1 MSLSGVLVC
10 LFLLL
15 SAPYDAAISALKP
28 ACSPIFIF
36 LALGVQIGLATAL
49 FVEARGHA
57 VKGWKTPLSG
67 ILLAGSLIAVSLD
80 WMILLQFDL
89 ASADAGWFGTTEF
102 VFFRAWFNEYV
113 RPLCTFSAAVA
124 GGMLLFDSCE
134 SKGSQCDSHATTFSL
149 STTVRLCVQLCIL
162 LALGFSSRGMVA
174 LFYDLFPY
182 PPLAATAS
190 AVYSGVLFALLA
202 LSVRRLNAL
211 ECGANPIAPIAL
223 LFTAGVVAWEA
234 SIRVVPV
241 LECSLVS
248 VPLVLLATAFSIAAA
263 VADLRKRGAPSRVE
277 HVALKGNGDH
287 GEHDGAS
294 SLLEGY
300 DLSDRER
307 SIATLV
313 MEGNTTSAAAA
324 CLGISASTVRVTLRR
339 VYKKLG
345 IGGMPD
351 LRAMSPMAST
361 AEMVDS
367 AEAQESEEAPMSAPP
382 GLSPLLFVA
391 FVVCICMFP
400 YVARIYAA
408 PQWGLF
414 RGELYVLGIAAY
426 LLGVVWLCL
435 QIIQDGDR
443 PSWSRYVSP
452 RLLIACIGVA
462 CLLAASGEEMRR
474 GVSGFGL
481 IDIFSPFEF
490 TLILGSFLVIGT
502 LGKRSS
508 RGVVVFAVIALAVC
522 ALWIRGCLHALSLM
536 AVVYALCLMVK
547 DRSALRGLLAIMV
560 TVHGLFLFGSDY
572 LVNRIFDIFLTG
584 GYLTEPFGGRL
595 PFALLVIGV
604 ICIAMTVVAL
614 CFILEC
620 FDHVQEYKYRT
631 SLGSIELYAD
641 RVRHLF
647 LGKGL
652 SSSQADVLILIVQ
665 GRGSAQI
672 AVELC
677 MSKGT
682 VNTARRVGY
691 KKLGVHSKVELMS
704 YLNREMGR

>member
-49 FVEARGHA
+49 FAETRGHA
-57 VKGWKTPLSG
+57 VKCWKTPLSG
-67 ILLAGSLIAVSLD
+67 ILLAGSLVAVSLD

-113 RPLCTFSAAVA
+113 RPLCAFAAAVA

-134 SKGSQCDSHATTFSL
+134 SRGPQCDSRATPFFL
-149 STTVRLCVQLCIL
+149 SAAGHFCVQMCVS
-162 LALGFSSRGMVA
+162 LALGYSSRGMVA

-182 PPLAATAS
+182 APQAAIAS
-190 AVYSGVLFALLA
+190 AIYAGVLFALLA
-202 LSVRRLNAL
+202 LSARRLVAL
-211 ECGANPIAPIAL
+211 ECGANPIVPIAL

-241 LECSLVS
+241 LECSLAS
-248 VPLVLLATAFSIAAA
+248 VPLVLLATAFSIASA
-263 VADLRKRGAPSRVE
+263 VADLRRQGAPSRVE
-277 HVALKGNGDH
+277 HVVLKGNGDH
-287 GEHDGAS
+287 GEHDGLS

-307 SIATLV
+307 AIAALV
-313 MEGNTTSAAAA
+313 MDGNTTSAAAA

-345 IGGMPD
+345 IGGMPE
-351 LRAMSPMAST
+351 LGAMSPMVST
-361 AEMVDS
+361 AEMTDS
-367 AEAQESEEAPMSAPP
+367 AEVQESEETPMLVSPRL
-382 GLSPLLFVA
+382 LSLLFVA

-443 PSWSRYVSP
+443 PSWSRCVSP

-474 GVSGFGL
+474 SSSGFGL
-481 IDIFSPFEF
+481 IDIFAPFEI

-508 RGVVVFAVIALAVC
+508 RGVGVFAVIVLAVC
-522 ALWIRGCLHALSLM
+522 ALWVRGCLHALSLM
-536 AVVYALCLMVK
+536 AVVCALCLMVK
-547 DRSALRGLLAIMV
+547 DRSTLRGLLAIMV

-572 LVNRIFDIFLTG
+572 LVNRTFDIFLTG
-584 GYLTEPFGGRL
+584 GHLTEPFGGRL

-604 ICIAMTVVAL
+604 NCIAMTVVAL
-614 CFILEC
+614 CFVLEC
-620 FDHVQEYKYRT
+620 LDYAQEYKYRT

-652 SSSQADVLILIVQ
+652 SSSQADTLILIAQ
-665 GRGSAQI
+665 DRNSAQI

-677 MSKGT
+677 MSKGA

-691 KKLGVHSKVELMS
+691 KKLGVHSKLELVS
-704 YLNREMGR
+704 YLNQEMGQ